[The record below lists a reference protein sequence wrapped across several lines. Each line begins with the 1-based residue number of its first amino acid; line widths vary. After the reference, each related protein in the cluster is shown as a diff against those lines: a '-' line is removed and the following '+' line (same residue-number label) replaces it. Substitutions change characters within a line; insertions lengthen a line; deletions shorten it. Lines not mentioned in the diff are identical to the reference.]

1 MWRRASPAAD
11 ATQSICRRPSTT
23 PHPSNPPQTLIPR
36 AFIHLFPASS
46 RVFHPHPLHVSPHTG
61 FSIGHPARAKRH
73 RHPCR
78 CPLRGLIV
86 PDSPP
91 HRGVKSAPSPQ
102 PSPPRSGGEGAKSKS
117 ESQSFTP
124 RAFRS
129 GLPLRTECAPRWRAP
144 LMGPLCSGGWAEEKP
159 EGWPAWMPAS
169 LSSAQDVLSTNPVAR
184 TRTLRTGCPQGA
196 EAGWPSLWLLS
207 LGHPR
212 ESGSRSAGVRKL
224 CFGFSKASRLKPL
237 LQKARASR
245 TTEGSPLWTGAVRR
259 RRGMLRKAM
268 LHGTSRK
275 WLIERPLVGDLA
287 AMANAKM
294 WPVQVISSL
303 RWRDGGLT
311 MP

>member
-1 MWRRASPAAD
+1 MGGQEKVAKEKATPLGACRAMPGKSV
-11 ATQSICRRPSTT
+11 
-23 PHPSNPPQTLIPR
+23 
-36 AFIHLFPASS
+36 S
-46 RVFHPHPLHVSPHTG
+46 RG
-61 FSIGHPARAKRH
+61 
-73 RHPCR
+73 
-78 CPLRGLIV
+78 
-86 PDSPP
+86 
-91 HRGVKSAPSPQ
+91 
-102 PSPPRSGGEGAKSKS
+102 
-117 ESQSFTP
+117 
-124 RAFRS
+124 RAFRPDS
-129 GLPLRTECAPRWRAP
+129 CPDEKASTSMSMPASRPDRPRLTAAQGSEERPLSPALSPAKRGRGSQELPRRELFAVAQPLRTECAPRWRAP
-144 LMGPLCSGGWAEEKP
+144 LRGPLCSGGRAEEKP
-159 EGWPAWMPAS
+159 AGWPAWMPAS

-212 ESGSRSAGVRKL
+212 ESSSRSAGVRKL
-224 CFGFSKASRLKPL
+224 LPWLFKSIAAEAVPTKSKSTAHDRRKSLVDRVRSYKKE
-237 LQKARASR
+237 QKHRARPK
-245 TTEGSPLWTGAVRR
+245 EVPGGQGPVRC

-275 WLIERPLVGDLA
+275 WLMEEPLVGDLA